1 MTNRSRPL
9 DEDELIF
16 NSAVN
21 NRRRVSETFFLD
33 FSADQSI
40 AQNLHQSDEAVQR
53 RVRQIMEAANR
64 PTQFLF
70 NFQTYGSDCDEDV
83 ARDLEAGAIA
93 AIDSTDMLPITD
105 LMNTS
110 FYAVGVG
117 CITSR
122 NRHNPE
128 IVLTST
134 NTRYAAP
141 AEITANNNALLEL
154 CKELDKTR
162 QTKGSWATTF
172 REYQEREFAISRECE
187 QETVLL
193 DGPVFTQNLITQ
205 TRGRDLYSRM
215 MQTGKRFIG
224 VIKDLGSSWTL
235 SKWTAMSLERGE
247 GFVLCPIQEQYQI
260 RFGKIR
266 SITSWIS
273 SLPGQYVRAVYR
285 PAEKAFAFECA
296 LGDLPY
302 AVSLLRQDASPTM
315 NHEIPLLLET
325 VDSHLR
331 GSNNSQAIKHSFI
344 SEIQRNNYRMGVDI
358 TDEGDYR

>member
-1 MTNRSRPL
+1 MTNRNTQPDEGIFDSALTNQRP
-9 DEDELIF
+9 
-16 NSAVN
+16 VP
-21 NRRRVSETFFLD
+21 ETFFLD
-33 FSADQSI
+33 FSADQTI

-53 RVRQIMEAANR
+53 RIRQFMENANS
-64 PTQFLF
+64 PTVFLF
-70 NFQTYGSDCDEDV
+70 NFQTYGNDSDEQV
-83 ARDLEAGAIA
+83 AADLCSGAIV
-93 AIDSTDMLPITD
+93 AIDSTDVLPVTD

-128 IVLTST
+128 VVLTTT
-134 NTRYAAP
+134 NTRYARP
-141 AEITANNNALLEL
+141 DEIAGNDDNLWSL
-154 CKELDKTR
+154 CDELDNIR

-172 REYQEREFAISRECE
+172 REYQEREIAINCE
-187 QETVLL
+187 QEIVLL

-205 TRGRDLYSRM
+205 RSGRELYSRM

-224 VIKDLGSSWTL
+224 VIKDLGSSWAI

-247 GFVLCPIQEQYQI
+247 GFVLCPIQDQYQR
-260 RFGKIR
+260 RFGDNR
-266 SITSWIS
+266 SINTWVGA
-273 SLPGQYVRAVYR
+273 LPGQYVRVVYR

-296 LGDLPY
+296 LADLSY
-302 AVSLLRQDASPTM
+302 AVSLLRQDASPTI

-325 VDSHLR
+325 VDWHLR

-358 TDEGDYR
+358 TNEGTYR

>member
-1 MTNRSRPL
+1 MTNRNTQPDEGIFDSALTNQRP
-9 DEDELIF
+9 
-16 NSAVN
+16 
-21 NRRRVSETFFLD
+21 VSETFFID
-33 FSADQSI
+33 FSADQTI
-40 AQNLHQSDEAVQR
+40 AQNVHQSDEAVQR
-53 RVRQIMEAANR
+53 RIRQFMEDANS

-70 NFQTYGSDCDEDV
+70 DFQTYGNDSDVEV
-83 ARDLEAGAIA
+83 AADLNGGAIA
-93 AIDSTDMLPITD
+93 AIDSTDVLPITD

-122 NRHNPE
+122 NRHSPE
-128 IVLTST
+128 VVLTTT
-134 NTRYAAP
+134 NTRYARP
-141 AEITANNNALLEL
+141 DEIAANDSDLFTL
-154 CKELDKTR
+154 CDELDNIR

-172 REYQEREFAISRECE
+172 REYQERKIAIDCE

-205 TRGRDLYSRM
+205 HSGRELYSRM

-224 VIKDLGSSWTL
+224 VIKDLGSSWAI

-247 GFVLCPIQEQYQI
+247 GFVLCPIQEQYQR
-260 RFGKIR
+260 RFRDNR
-266 SITSWIS
+266 SINNWIGA
-273 SLPGQYVRAVYR
+273 LPGQYVRVVYR

-296 LGDLPY
+296 LADLSY
-302 AVSLLRQDASPTM
+302 AVSLLRQDASPTI

-325 VDSHLR
+325 VDWHLR
-331 GSNNSQAIKHSFI
+331 GSNNSQAIQHSFI

-358 TDEGDYR
+358 TNEGNYR

>member
-1 MTNRSRPL
+1 MTNRNTQPDEGIFDSALTNQRP
-9 DEDELIF
+9 
-16 NSAVN
+16 
-21 NRRRVSETFFLD
+21 VSETFFLD
-33 FSADQSI
+33 FSADQTI
-40 AQNLHQSDEAVQR
+40 AQNVHQSDEAVQR
-53 RVRQIMEAANR
+53 RIRQFMESAKS

-70 NFQTYGSDCDEDV
+70 DFQTYGNDSDEEV
-83 ARDLEAGAIA
+83 AADLSGGAIA
-93 AIDSTDMLPITD
+93 AIDSTDVLPVTD

-122 NRHNPE
+122 TRHSPEVVLTTTDTRYIRREE
-128 IVLTST
+128 IVLK
-134 NTRYAAP
+134 N
-141 AEITANNNALLEL
+141 EDLLSL
-154 CKELDKTR
+154 CNELDKVR
-162 QTKGSWATTF
+162 ETKGSWATTF
-172 REYQEREFAISRECE
+172 REYKEREFAIDCCE
-187 QETVLL
+187 QKTVLL

-205 TRGRDLYSRM
+205 RSGRELYSRM

-224 VIKDLGSSWTL
+224 VIKDLGSSWAM

-260 RFGKIR
+260 RFQDNR
-266 SITSWIS
+266 SINNWIG
-273 SLPGQYVRAVYR
+273 SLSGQYVRVVYR

-296 LGDLPY
+296 LADFSY
-302 AVSLLRQDASPTM
+302 AVSLLRQDASPTI

-325 VDSHLR
+325 VDWHLR

-358 TDEGDYR
+358 TNEGNYR

>member
-1 MTNRSRPL
+1 MTNTNIQADEGVFDSALANQRP
-9 DEDELIF
+9 
-16 NSAVN
+16 
-21 NRRRVSETFFLD
+21 VSETFFLD
-33 FSADQSI
+33 FSADQTI
-40 AQNLHQSDEAVQR
+40 AQNLHQSDEAVQHR
-53 RVRQIMEAANR
+53 IRQLMETANS
-64 PTQFLF
+64 PTRFLF
-70 NFQTYGSDCDEDV
+70 DFHTYGNDV
-83 ARDLEAGAIA
+83 DQQVVADLGSGAIA
-93 AIDSTDMLPITD
+93 AIDSTDVLPVTD

-128 IVLTST
+128 VVLTTT
-134 NTRYAAP
+134 NTRYARP
-141 AEITANNNALLEL
+141 DEIAADDSDLFSL
-154 CKELDKTR
+154 CDELDNIR

-172 REYQEREFAISRECE
+172 REYQEREIAIDCE

-205 TRGRDLYSRM
+205 HSGRELYSRM
-215 MQTGKRFIG
+215 MQTEKRFIG
-224 VIKDLGSSWTL
+224 VIKDLGSSWAI

-247 GFVLCPIQEQYQI
+247 GFVLCPIQEQYQR
-260 RFGKIR
+260 RFRDNR
-266 SITSWIS
+266 SINHWIS
-273 SLPGQYVRAVYR
+273 SLSGQYVRVVYR

-296 LGDLPY
+296 LADISY
-302 AVSLLRQDASPTM
+302 AVSLLRQDASPTI

-325 VDSHLR
+325 VDWHLR

-358 TDEGDYR
+358 TNEGNYR

>member
-1 MTNRSRPL
+1 MTNRNIRDADNDRGIFDSALENQRPV
-9 DEDELIF
+9 E
-16 NSAVN
+16 
-21 NRRRVSETFFLD
+21 ETFFLD
-33 FSADQSI
+33 FSADETI
-40 AQNLHQSDEAVQR
+40 AQNLQQSDEAVQR
-53 RVRQIMEAANR
+53 RIRQIMEDANSETR
-64 PTQFLF
+64 FLF
-70 NFQTYGSDCDEDV
+70 DFPTYGNDFDEEV
-83 ARDLEAGAIA
+83 AADLREGAIA
-93 AIDSTDMLPITD
+93 AIDSTDVLPVTD

-122 NRHNPE
+122 KRHSPE
-128 IVLTST
+128 VVLTTT
-134 NTRYAAP
+134 NTRYARP
-141 AEITANNNALLEL
+141 DEIAGNDENLFTL
-154 CKELDKTR
+154 CDELDNIR

-172 REYQEREFAISRECE
+172 REYQEREVAISCE
-187 QETVLL
+187 PETVLL

-205 TRGRDLYSRM
+205 HLGRDLYDQM

-224 VIKDLGSSWTL
+224 VIKDLGSSWAI

-247 GFVLCPIQEQYQI
+247 GFVLCPIQEQYAI
-260 RFGKIR
+260 RFEGNRNINNWVGR
-266 SITSWIS
+266 
-273 SLPGQYVRAVYR
+273 LPGQYVRVVYR

-296 LGDLPY
+296 LADLPY
-302 AVSLLRQDASPTM
+302 AVSLLRQDASPTV

-358 TDEGDYR
+358 TNERNYR

>member
-1 MTNRSRPL
+1 MTNRNIQP
-9 DEDELIF
+9 DEGVFD
-16 NSAVN
+16 SALAN
-21 NRRRVSETFFLD
+21 QRQVSETFFID
-33 FSADQSI
+33 FSADQTI

-53 RVRQIMEAANR
+53 RIRQFMEDANS

-70 NFQTYGSDCDEDV
+70 DFKTYGNDSNEEV
-83 ARDLEAGAIA
+83 AAALGSGAIA
-93 AIDSTDMLPITD
+93 AIDSTDVLPITD

-122 NRHNPE
+122 NRHAPE
-128 IVLTST
+128 VVLTTT
-134 NTRYAAP
+134 NTRYARP
-141 AEITANNNALLEL
+141 DEIAGNDDNLWSLCDNLDNA
-154 CKELDKTR
+154 R

-172 REYQEREFAISRECE
+172 REYQEREVAISCE

-205 TRGRDLYSRM
+205 RSGRDIYDEM

-224 VIKDLGSSWTL
+224 VIKDLGSSWAI

-247 GFVLCPIQEQYQI
+247 GFVLCPIRDQYRQ
-260 RFGKIR
+260 RFKDDR
-266 SITSWIS
+266 SINNWIG
-273 SLPGQYVRAVYR
+273 SLSGQYVRVVYR

-296 LGDLPY
+296 LADLSY
-302 AVSLLRQDASPTM
+302 AVSLLRQDASPTI

-325 VDSHLR
+325 VDWHLR
-331 GSNNSQAIKHSFI
+331 GSNNSQSIKHSFV

-358 TDEGDYR
+358 TNEGNYR

>member
-1 MTNRSRPL
+1 MTNRNIQP
-9 DEDELIF
+9 DEGVFD
-16 NSAVN
+16 SALVN
-21 NRRRVSETFFLD
+21 QRLVSETFFID
-33 FSADQSI
+33 FSADQTI
-40 AQNLHQSDEAVQR
+40 AQNLHQSDETVQR
-53 RVRQIMEAANR
+53 RIRQLMEDADSQTR
-64 PTQFLF
+64 FLF
-70 NFQTYGSDCDEDV
+70 DFQTHGNECEEEV
-83 ARDLEAGAIA
+83 RADLSVGAIA
-93 AIDSTDMLPITD
+93 AIDSTDILPVTD

-122 NRHNPE
+122 NRHAPE
-128 IVLTST
+128 IVLTT
-134 NTRYAAP
+134 TDTRYARP
-141 AEITANNNALLEL
+141 AEIAGNDDNLWSL
-154 CKELDKTR
+154 CDDLDNVR

-172 REYQEREFAISRECE
+172 REYQEREIAINCE

-205 TRGRDLYSRM
+205 HSGRELYSRM

-224 VIKDLGSSWTL
+224 VIKDLGSSWAI

-247 GFVLCPIQEQYQI
+247 GFVLCPIQEQYQR
-260 RFGKIR
+260 RFRDNR
-266 SITSWIS
+266 SINNWIGA
-273 SLPGQYVRAVYR
+273 LPGQYIRVVYR

-296 LGDLPY
+296 LADLSY
-302 AVSLLRQDASPTM
+302 AVSLLRQDASPTI

-325 VDSHLR
+325 VDWHLR

-358 TDEGDYR
+358 TNEGDYR

>member
-1 MTNRSRPL
+1 MSNRNTQPDEGIFDSALENQRP
-9 DEDELIF
+9 
-16 NSAVN
+16 
-21 NRRRVSETFFLD
+21 VSETFFLD
-33 FSADQSI
+33 FSADQTI

-53 RVRQIMEAANR
+53 RIRQFMEGANS

-70 NFQTYGSDCDEDV
+70 DFQTYANDLDEEV
-83 ARDLEAGAIA
+83 AADLSSGAIA
-93 AIDSTDMLPITD
+93 AIDSTDVLPVTD

-122 NRHNPE
+122 NRHSPE
-128 IVLTST
+128 VVLTTT
-134 NTRYAAP
+134 NTRYARP
-141 AEITANNNALLEL
+141 DEIAGNDDNLWSLCDDLDNA
-154 CKELDKTR
+154 R

-172 REYQEREFAISRECE
+172 REYQEREIAIDCE

-205 TRGRDLYSRM
+205 HSGRELYSRM

-224 VIKDLGSSWTL
+224 VIKDLGSSWAI

-247 GFVLCPIQEQYQI
+247 GFVLCPIQEQYQR
-260 RFGKIR
+260 RFGDNR
-266 SITSWIS
+266 SINNWIGA
-273 SLPGQYVRAVYR
+273 LPGQYVRVVYR

-296 LGDLPY
+296 LADLSY
-302 AVSLLRQDASPTM
+302 AVSLLRQDASPTI

-325 VDSHLR
+325 VDWHLR

-358 TDEGDYR
+358 TNEGNYR